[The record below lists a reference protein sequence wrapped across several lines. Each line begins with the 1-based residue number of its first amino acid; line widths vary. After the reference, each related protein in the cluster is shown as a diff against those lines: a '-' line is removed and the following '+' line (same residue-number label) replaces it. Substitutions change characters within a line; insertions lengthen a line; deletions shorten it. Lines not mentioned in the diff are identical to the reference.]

1 MNLPSETPVTERDTA
16 KHIDHSFDTGG
27 NFCLICGYKKPCDC
41 EFTPTGGLINAIG
54 AWKDFDKI
62 QDFIDDLY
70 KQRENR

>member
-27 NFCLICGYKKPCDC
+27 NFCLICGYKKPNERAKVKC
-41 EFTPTGGLINAIG
+41 PYG